1 MMSMPSFSYALPN
14 AWRTDRFSDAV
25 ANRFST
31 SINRR
36 LLLLLLLPLARSR
49 RPGRG

>member
-1 MMSMPSFSYALPN
+1 MPSFSYALPN

-31 SINRR
+31 SIINR
-36 LLLLLLLPLARSR
+36 LLLT
-49 RPGRG
+49 